1 MTGTKHLQD
10 RESGTGHDN
19 GRMGQCLWR
28 SEPDGKLS
36 ASKGRLLMVVQERAT
51 AGLVHFLIFRQR
63 ASGQRAP
70 SLIGSGTQTDLTAA
84 KSAAEMMAARAESWA

>member
-1 MTGTKHLQD
+1 MTGTKRLQH
-10 RESGTGHDN
+10 RENGTGLEK
-19 GRMGQCLWR
+19 GQTGQCLWR
-28 SEPDGKLS
+28 WGPDGKLS

-51 AGLVHFLIFRQR
+51 AGFVHFLIFRQR
-63 ASGQRAP
+63 ASGQRAA